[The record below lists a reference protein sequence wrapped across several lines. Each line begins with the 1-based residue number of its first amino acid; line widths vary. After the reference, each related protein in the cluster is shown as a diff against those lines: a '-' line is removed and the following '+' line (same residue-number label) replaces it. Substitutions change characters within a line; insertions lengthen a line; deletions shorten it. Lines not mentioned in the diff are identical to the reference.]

1 VDKTKNP
8 LMGVFLFVSVVFIV
22 MAKSHKSLP
31 KKTSR
36 KTIIERN
43 KRLQNNLD
51 ILNKLSEKL

>member
-1 VDKTKNP
+1 
-8 LMGVFLFVSVVFIV
+8 MGVFLFVSVVFIV